1 MRSRVFVCVAA
12 TLFLVASGCRSRR
25 TGPNDAYLDPT
36 VSAEAWNDLFAAH
49 GRELYDKRDIVVRL
63 AAVTP
68 GMSVADV
75 GAGTG
80 VFTMMLSDAV
90 GPTGRVYAEEVVGK
104 FSGYIAEA
112 AVDAGRTNVVS
123 VVGTGR
129 SVGLPPDSIDLA
141 FLCDVYHHFDH
152 PEEMLGSI
160 RRALHERGEVVLI
173 EFRREPGSAPWV
185 FEHVRAGEEEVLRE
199 FERAGFV
206 RMARDDSLRDSYVWR
221 FRRDDR
227 ADARAAASEA
237 TARSADRALAP

>member
-1 MRSRVFVCVAA
+1 MRSLVLVFLVAS
-12 TLFLVASGCRSRR
+12 LVVVASGCRARR

-49 GRELYDKRDIVVRL
+49 GRELYDKRDVVIRL

-112 AVDAGRTNVVS
+112 AVDGGRTNVVS

-129 SVGLPPDSIDLA
+129 GVGLPPDSIDLA

-152 PEEMLGSI
+152 PEEMLASI
-160 RRALHERGEVVLI
+160 RRALHVQGEVLLV

-185 FEHVRAGEEEVLRE
+185 LEHVRAGEEEVVRE
-199 FERAGFV
+199 FERAGFARV
-206 RMARDDSLRDSYVWR
+206 ARDDSLRDSFVWR
-221 FRRDDR
+221 FRRDDQP
-227 ADARAAASEA
+227 DARAAASDGRRGA
-237 TARSADRALAP
+237 GTAPAP